1 MGYSQYPMQGPMQ
14 GLTGA
19 MQQMNIGGPARRDSF
34 GNSAPPPIN
43 IRPIQ
48 QSGPYY
54 IMQTSPPNAPIASS
68 PNQQMFCEFSHPY
81 YCNFLIHNSSS
92 ISRRIRHVSE
102 FFNGCSASRS
112 AKSQHEWSASAEC
125 SLSSDSN
132 ALFASIQ

>member
-1 MGYSQYPMQGPMQ
+1 MQIYGNPQFGTPPTGFNYSEFLTGIHLIYFSGLAHGTPPSSQFFSSSPNNFMGYSQYPMQ

-48 QSGPYY
+48 QPGPYY

-68 PNQQMFCEFSHPY
+68 PNQQMFCEFSQYPY
-81 YCNFLIHNSSS
+81 YCNFL
-92 ISRRIRHVSE
+92 V
-102 FFNGCSASRS
+102 
-112 AKSQHEWSASAEC
+112 
-125 SLSSDSN
+125 
-132 ALFASIQ
+132 